1 MEIAIVNDETLYL
14 KNILQ
19 LQNKNINCGITTC
32 IYTVNPSYGSGIIT
46 SYYFDGLLITII
58 NARFKHDFLFTSNH
72 NLSSLE
78 LSVLIE
84 GEKIIRSLDSKNDLI
99 LEKNESCLLYSNNE
113 ENKAFFYR
121 DKPINEIKISMYDSF
136 IQKHQMQD
144 LLSNNKAFGLKKTEN
159 FTQQLTSN
167 MEKVVTEILL
177 NSQKGLLKRL
187 FLESKT
193 LELLHLQLAVRTE
206 KASSSNENIL
216 KKIYKVEA
224 ILQTNLH
231 EQISIQQLARKV
243 LLNQNVL
250 KNEFKKLFDETIF
263 NYSKKLRM
271 EKAKS
276 LLTHT
281 QKPIYEVA
289 DMVGYKNPTH
299 FTAAFKKFEKVTPK
313 EFRKN
318 YSSLL
323 KN

>member
-1 MEIAIVNDETLYL
+1 MEIATTNSETPQL
-14 KNILQ
+14 KKILQ
-19 LQNKNINCGITTC
+19 LQTESLDCGIKTSIFT
-32 IYTVNPSYGSGIIT
+32 INPAYGRGFVT
-46 SYYFDGLLITII
+46 SYYFDGLLINVI
-58 NARFKHDFLFTSNH
+58 NARFKEDFLFISND
-72 NLSSLE
+72 NLSILE

-84 GEKIIRSLDSKNDLI
+84 GEKIIRASNFKNDLI
-99 LEKNESCLLYSNNE
+99 LEKNESCLLYNSNID
-113 ENKAFFYR
+113 NKTFFYR
-121 DKPINEIKISMYDSF
+121 DKPINEIKIRMYDYF
-136 IQKHQMQD
+136 IQKHQMQA
-144 LLSNNKAFGLKKTEN
+144 LLSNDKALGLKKKEN

-167 MEKVVTEILL
+167 MEKIVTEILL

-193 LELLHLQLAVRTE
+193 LELLHLQLAVCTE
-206 KASSSNENIL
+206 KTSSSNENIL

-263 NYSKKLRM
+263 NYAKKLRM
-271 EKAKS
+271 EKAKN
-276 LLTHT
+276 LLIHT

-313 EFRKN
+313 EFRKS
-318 YSSLL
+318 YSHKL
-323 KN
+323 

>member
-1 MEIAIVNDETLYL
+1 MEIAIANDDTLQL
-14 KNILQ
+14 KKILQ
-19 LQNKNINCGITTC
+19 LQNKSINCGITTYT
-32 IYTVNPSYGSGIIT
+32 YTVNAAYGNGIIT

-58 NARFKHDFLFTSNH
+58 NAKFKKDFLFTSDH

-84 GEKIIRSLDSKNDLI
+84 GEKIIRFSDFKNDLI
-99 LEKNESCLLYSNNE
+99 LEKNESCLLYNNNE
-113 ENKAFFYR
+113 DSKAFFYR

-136 IQKHQMQD
+136 IQKHQMQA
-144 LLSNNKAFGLKKTEN
+144 LLSNDKALGLKKTET

-167 MEKVVTEILL
+167 MEKIVTEILL

-193 LELLHLQLAVRTE
+193 LELLHLQLAIRTK
-206 KASSSNENIL
+206 KASNSNENIL

-263 NYSKKLRM
+263 NYAKKLRM
-271 EKAKS
+271 EKAKN

-281 QKPIYEVA
+281 QRPIYEVA
-289 DMVGYKNPTH
+289 DIVGYKNPTH

-318 YSSLL
+318 YSYEPS
-323 KN
+323 N

>member
-1 MEIAIVNDETLYL
+1 MEIAIAKDETLQL
-14 KNILQ
+14 KKILQ
-19 LQNKNINCGITTC
+19 LQNKSINCGITAC
-32 IYTVNPSYGSGIIT
+32 AYAVNPTYGSGIIT

-58 NARFKHDFLFTSNH
+58 NAKFKKDFLFTSNH

-84 GEKIIRSLDSKNDLI
+84 GEKIIRFSDSKNDLI
-99 LEKNESCLLYSNNE
+99 LEKNESCLLYSNSE
-113 ENKAFFYR
+113 DNKAFFYR

-136 IQKHQMQD
+136 IQKHQMQA
-144 LLSNNKAFGLKKTEN
+144 LLSNDKALGLKKTEI

-167 MEKVVTEILL
+167 MEKVVNEVLL

-187 FLESKT
+187 FLESKA
-193 LELLHLQLAVRTE
+193 LELLHLQLDLRSK
-206 KASSSNENIL
+206 KASNSNENIL

-263 NYSKKLRM
+263 NYAKKLRM
-271 EKAKS
+271 EKAKN

-281 QKPIYEVA
+281 QRPIYEVA

-313 EFRKN
+313 EFRKK
-318 YSSLL
+318 YSC
-323 KN
+323 

>member
-1 MEIAIVNDETLYL
+1 MEIAITNDETLQL
-14 KNILQ
+14 KKILQ
-19 LQNKNINCGITTC
+19 LQNKSINCGITTC
-32 IYTVNPSYGSGIIT
+32 IYTVNSNYGCGIIT

-58 NARFKHDFLFTSNH
+58 SAKFKKDFLFTSNH

-84 GEKIIRSLDSKNDLI
+84 GEKIIRFSNFKNDFI
-99 LEKNESCLLYSNNE
+99 LEKNESCLLYNNNE
-113 ENKAFFYR
+113 DNKAFFYR

-136 IQKHQMQD
+136 IQKHQMQA
-144 LLSNNKAFGLKKTEN
+144 LLSNDKALGLKKTEN

-167 MEKVVTEILL
+167 MEKIVNEVLL

-193 LELLHLQLAVRTE
+193 LELLHLQLDVRSK
-206 KASSSNENIL
+206 KASNSNENIL

-263 NYSKKLRM
+263 NYAKKLRM
-271 EKAKS
+271 EKAKN

-281 QKPIYEVA
+281 QRPIYEVA

-318 YSSLL
+318 YSPP
-323 KN
+323 